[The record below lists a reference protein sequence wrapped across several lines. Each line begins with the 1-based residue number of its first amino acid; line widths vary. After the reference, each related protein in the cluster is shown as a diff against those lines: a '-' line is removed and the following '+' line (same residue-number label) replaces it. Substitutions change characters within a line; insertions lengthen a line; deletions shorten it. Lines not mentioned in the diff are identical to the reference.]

1 MKKIINLIVLI
12 LVVFSINTS
21 AQNVIPSG
29 SKLAMYVEYG
39 GKGIKLGVLAYTD
52 NTYKKY
58 IPVENKE
65 LNIGLSKNIQSSGNI
80 SAEDISTAT
89 SSSYDAYKGL
99 LDTYSSKGLTDNNVF
114 FYTSSGVGR
123 ASNVQDL
130 CDNIKRKTGH
140 NVYVVKEIEEAKYTI
155 AGTIPY
161 EKIDNALVLDQGGS
175 NTKGGY
181 VIKDGKS
188 LTGIPTNFDIGSVRI
203 SDLIISNYMKSQPDD
218 QNTYRQEFINGMN
231 LCFDSLK
238 FVIKRTFSNID
249 GAESRNE
256 LYLSGGAA
264 FVITTLMYPEA
275 PLNEQM
281 AQIDLNKLVGFLDG
295 LQNRDFY
302 LELKNKTFTDDR
314 FNTNYQKS
322 LKIYNHLQLLAA
334 TKLLVTYVRAL
345 GGDEKKIYFNRYG
358 LHSMPSMLMGR
369 VLRGDIPR
377 W

>member
-1 MKKIINLIVLI
+1 MKRILNLIFALLLFTTI
-12 LVVFSINTS
+12 AT
-21 AQNVIPSG
+21 AQNNVPANA
-29 SKLAMYVEYG
+29 KLAMYVEYG

-52 NTYKKY
+52 GTYRKY
-58 IPVENKE
+58 LPIENKE
-65 LNIGLSKNIQSSGNI
+65 LNIGLSKAIQTTGEI
-80 SAEDISTAT
+80 SKDDIAAAAG
-89 SSSYDAYKGL
+89 SSYDAYKEL
-99 LDTYSSKGLTDNNVF
+99 LDKYSSKGLTDNNVF
-114 FYTSSGVGR
+114 FYTSSGVGV
-123 ASNVQDL
+123 ATNVQKL
-130 CDNIKRKTGH
+130 CDAIKAKTGH
-140 NVYVVKEIEEAKYTI
+140 NVYVVKDVEEAKYTI

-203 SDLIISNYMKSQPDD
+203 SDLIITNYMKSSPDD
-218 QNTYRQEFINGMN
+218 ANEYRAVFINSMN
-231 LCFDSLK
+231 ICFDSLK
-238 FVIKRTFSNID
+238 LVIKRTFSNID

-264 FVITTLMYPEA
+264 FIITTLMYPEA
-275 PLNEQM
+275 DLNKQM
-281 AQIDLNKLVGFLDG
+281 VDLDLNKLVGFLDG

-302 LELKNKTFTDDR
+302 NDLKSKTFTDEKI
-314 FNTNYQKS
+314 NANYQKA

-369 VLRGDIPR
+369 ALRGDISR

>member
-1 MKKIINLIVLI
+1 MKKILNLIFALLLLTTV
-12 LVVFSINTS
+12 TT
-21 AQNVIPSG
+21 AQNNVPTN

-52 NTYKKY
+52 ASYRKY
-58 IPVENKE
+58 LPVDNKE
-65 LNIGLSKNIQSSGNI
+65 LNIGLSKAIQTSGKISKDDI
-80 SAEDISTAT
+80 SAATA
-89 SSSYDAYKGL
+89 SSYDAYKEL
-99 LDTYSSKGLTDNNVF
+99 LDKYSGKGLTDNNVF
-114 FYTSSGVGR
+114 FYTSSGVGV
-123 ASNVQDL
+123 ATNVQEL
-130 CDNIKRKTGH
+130 CDAIKSKTGH
-140 NVYVVKEIEEAKYTI
+140 NVYVVKDIEEAKYTI

-203 SDLIISNYMKSQPDD
+203 SDLIITNYMKSSPDD
-218 QNTYRQEFINGMN
+218 ANEYRAEFINGMN

-238 FVIKRTFSNID
+238 LVIKRTFSNID

-264 FVITTLMYPEA
+264 FVLTTLMYPEA
-275 PLNEQM
+275 DLNKQM
-281 AQIDLNKLVGFLDG
+281 VDLDLNKLVGFLDG
-295 LQNRDFY
+295 LQNREFY
-302 LELKNKTFTDDR
+302 NNLKSKTFTDEKI
-314 FNTNYQKS
+314 NSNYQKA

-369 VLRGDIPR
+369 ALRGDINR

>member
-1 MKKIINLIVLI
+1 MKKILNLIFALLLFTTV
-12 LVVFSINTS
+12 TT
-21 AQNVIPSG
+21 AQNSVPAN

-52 NTYKKY
+52 ASYRKY
-58 IPVENKE
+58 LPVDNKE
-65 LNIGLSKNIQSSGNI
+65 LNIGLSKAIQTSGKISKDDI
-80 SAEDISTAT
+80 SAATA
-89 SSSYDAYKGL
+89 SSYEAYKEL
-99 LDTYSSKGLTDNNVF
+99 LDKYSSKGLTDNNVF
-114 FYTSSGVGR
+114 FYTSSGVGV
-123 ASNVQDL
+123 ATNVQEL
-130 CDNIKRKTGH
+130 CDAIKSKTGH
-140 NVYVVKEIEEAKYTI
+140 NVYVVKDIEEAKYTI

-203 SDLIISNYMKSQPDD
+203 SDLIITNYMKSSPDD
-218 QNTYRQEFINGMN
+218 ANEYRTEFINGMN

-238 FVIKRTFSNID
+238 LVIKRTFSNID

-264 FVITTLMYPEA
+264 FVLTTLMYPEA
-275 PLNEQM
+275 DLNKQM
-281 AQIDLNKLVGFLDG
+281 VDLDLNKLVGFLDG
-295 LQNRDFY
+295 LQNREFY
-302 LELKNKTFTDDR
+302 NNLKTKTFTDEKI
-314 FNTNYQKS
+314 NSNYQKA

-369 VLRGDIPR
+369 ALRGDINR

>member
-1 MKKIINLIVLI
+1 MKRIINLVI
-12 LVVFSINTS
+12 LVLLTFTS
-21 AQNVIPSG
+21 FAQNPYPTG

-52 NTYKKY
+52 ASYRKY
-58 IPVENKE
+58 LPVENKE
-65 LNIGLSKNIQSSGNI
+65 LNIGLSKAIQTTGKISKDDI
-80 SAEDISTAT
+80 SAAT
-89 SSSYDAYKGL
+89 SSSYDAYKEL
-99 LDTYSSKGLTDNNVF
+99 LDKYSSKGLLDQNVF
-114 FYTSSGVGR
+114 FYTSSGVGV
-123 ASNVQDL
+123 ATNVNEL
-130 CDNIKRKTGH
+130 CESVRSKTNH

-155 AGTIPY
+155 AGTIPF

-203 SDLIISNYMKSQPDD
+203 SDLIITNYMKSSPDD
-218 QNTYRQEFINGMN
+218 ANEYRQEFINGMN

-238 FVIKRTFSNID
+238 LVIKRTFSNID

-264 FVITTLMYPEA
+264 FAITTLMYPEA
-275 PLNEQM
+275 SLNQQM
-281 AQIDLNKLVGFLDG
+281 VEVDLNKLIGFLDG

-302 LELKNKTFTDDR
+302 NTLKNKTFADEKI
-314 FNTNYQKS
+314 NANYQKS

-334 TKLLVTYVRAL
+334 TKLLVTYVKAL

-369 VLRGDIPR
+369 VLRGDIAR

>member
-1 MKKIINLIVLI
+1 MKKILNLIFALLLFTTV
-12 LVVFSINTS
+12 TT
-21 AQNVIPSG
+21 AQNSVPAN

-52 NTYKKY
+52 ASYRKY
-58 IPVENKE
+58 LPVDNKE
-65 LNIGLSKNIQSSGNI
+65 LNIGLSKAIQTSGKISKDDI
-80 SAEDISTAT
+80 SAATA
-89 SSSYDAYKGL
+89 SSYDAYKEL
-99 LDTYSSKGLTDNNVF
+99 LDKYSSKGLTDNNVF
-114 FYTSSGVGR
+114 FYTSSGVGV
-123 ASNVQDL
+123 ATNVQEL
-130 CDNIKRKTGH
+130 CDAIKSKTGH
-140 NVYVVKEIEEAKYTI
+140 NVYVVKDIEEAKYTI

-203 SDLIISNYMKSQPDD
+203 SDLIITNYMKSSPDD
-218 QNTYRQEFINGMN
+218 ANEYRAEFISGMN

-238 FVIKRTFSNID
+238 LVIKRTFSNID

-264 FVITTLMYPEA
+264 FVLTTLMYPEA
-275 PLNEQM
+275 DLNKQM
-281 AQIDLNKLVGFLDG
+281 VDLDLNKLVGFLDG
-295 LQNRDFY
+295 LQNREFY
-302 LELKNKTFTDDR
+302 NNLKSKTFTDEKI
-314 FNTNYQKS
+314 NSNYQKA

-369 VLRGDIPR
+369 ALRGDINR